1 MTLSA
6 WFRDYVY
13 IPLGGSRGGFWPTAR
28 NLWIVF
34 LLCGAWHGASWNF
47 IIWGMWHGL
56 FLSIERIGIVERTL
70 NRTPAVLRNICVL
83 VVVLVGWVFFRSL
96 TLDQALD
103 MLTRMFGLQQGSET
117 MLSLSSNVA
126 APTMALIIASACF
139 SYPIWPRMTD
149 ALQRTMGG
157 TAQQVV
163 YGLLRAGFV
172 GAVTLLCIATM
183 TVDQNNPFIYFRF

>member
-1 MTLSA
+1 MLEVEASKNFGHPLCLQSSSMLSVPITL
-6 WFRDYVY
+6 D
-13 IPLGGSRGGFWPTAR
+13 SRKAHGF
-28 NLWIVF
+28 
-34 LLCGAWHGASWNF
+34 S
-47 IIWGMWHGL
+47 
-56 FLSIERIGIVERTL
+56 TL
-70 NRTPAVLRNICVL
+70 KRTPAVLRNVYVL

-126 APTMALIIASACF
+126 TPTMALIIASACL
-139 SYPIWPRMTD
+139 SYPIWPAMRD

-157 TAQQVV
+157 TAQQVA
-163 YGLLRAGFV
+163 YGLVRAGCV
-172 GAVTLLCIATM
+172 GAITLLCIATM